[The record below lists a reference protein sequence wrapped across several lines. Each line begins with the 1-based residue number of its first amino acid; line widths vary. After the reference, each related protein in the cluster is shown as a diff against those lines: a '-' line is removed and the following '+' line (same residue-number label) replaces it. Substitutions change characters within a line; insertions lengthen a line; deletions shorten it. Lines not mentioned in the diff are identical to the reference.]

1 MKQRSLLTTQA
12 KPGCKVCRTVRPFL
26 IVAVSLIALLW
37 SRPDW
42 RLPDGFDYSTI
53 VGDVFAL
60 VCVLYVV
67 WRVVDHLKHRP
78 ADESAEPLDV
88 PVRRARRR
96 NRVAGDP
103 RGWK

>member
-1 MKQRSLLTTQA
+1 MKQRSLLTTQD

-26 IVAVSLIALLW
+26 IVAVGLIALLW
-37 SRPDW
+37 SQPDW
-42 RLPDGFDYSTI
+42 RFPEGFDYSAI

-60 VCVLYVV
+60 VFVLYLA
-67 WRVVDHLKHRP
+67 WRVYQYRKTERQGHLTHD
-78 ADESAEPLDV
+78 ADV
-88 PVRRARRR
+88 PVRRGRRG